1 MQVDYSK
8 DWNLI
13 IPSLSIPS
21 SSMVKEEDE
30 ETVIELMDHVYV
42 ASPKLDYDITTLPSK
57 PWLSII
63 YPSTKEPNVYL
74 MYKSREATL
83 RPAKLPT
90 VAEMTEFYEKF
101 TPWHSQEKYLEK
113 LRLKGEKT
121 FAIYSDEDELVS
133 LAYTTKGC
141 NQLNSFFTR
150 EDCRNKG
157 YGTRLLEMAGHIHLF
172 VEDESLL
179 SFYQKRGFE
188 IKRTYRRQRGDQAL
202 K

>member
-13 IPSLSIPS
+13 IPSVSIPS
-21 SSMVKEEDE
+21 SSIIREEDE
-30 ETVIELMDHVYV
+30 ERVVELMAHIYV
-42 ASPKLDYDITTLPSK
+42 ASPELDYDISTLPSK
-57 PWLSII
+57 SWNSII
-63 YPSTKEPNVYL
+63 YPTTREPNVYL
-74 MYKSREATL
+74 MYKRCEATL
-83 RPAKLPT
+83 KPAKLPT
-90 VAEMTEFYEKF
+90 VAEMADFYENF
-101 TPWHSQEKYLEK
+101 TPWHSQEKYLER

-121 FAIYSDEDELVS
+121 FAIYDEDELVS

-150 EDCRNKG
+150 EDFRNKG

-188 IKRTYRRQRGDQAL
+188 IKRTYRRQRCDQAL